1 MMDSNTLILEK
12 LDELLARVPSSP
24 LIGLAK
30 PKKKYKPEDGRRDY
44 KMVYKNSKGEIS
56 EREINIKKVTGK
68 NDKVTIL
75 AFCFASDA
83 IKNFNAGGVI
93 ELKNL
98 QTQNLAHCYDDI
110 LLELAAWT

>member
-1 MMDSNTLILEK
+1 MDNSTLIIEK
-12 LDELLARVPSSP
+12 LDELLGRVPSSP

-30 PKKKYKPEDGRRDY
+30 PKKKYKPQDGRRDY

-75 AFCFASDA
+75 AFCFASDEL
-83 IKNFNAGGVI
+83 KSFNAGGII
-93 ELKNL
+93 ELR
-98 QTQNLAHCYDDI
+98 NLANDNVAQCYNDVV
-110 LLELAAWT
+110 LELAAWAT